1 MKYELEFMKMS
12 AFFETPSYV
21 CLNYIAFQIAFVC
34 RFSSFSAE
42 GNVMNLLILPHFSDA
57 ESSSSGMRLN
67 ITLSSFPGFCPLNSK

>member
-21 CLNYIAFQIAFVC
+21 CINYIAFQIALVC

-42 GNVMNLLILPHFSDA
+42 GNVMNLFSSCHISVMQKVPVQGCVLISL
-57 ESSSSGMRLN
+57 
-67 ITLSSFPGFCPLNSK
+67 